1 MTPGLESDAGVRAE
15 VDANLQCNSVHTD
28 CKVRTFIEHYL
39 HKSRIKL
46 GLVELLLLGHELAVA
61 LVQGAHG
68 DLREVPLHSQ
78 LSDVLRVRLDGI
90 DVALEVEPELKVKGT
105 LGYWLVPSIY
115 KEGRGHGLNICTC
128 QPRSMC
134 VCTPT

>member
-1 MTPGLESDAGVRAE
+1 MTPGLEGDAGVRAE
-15 VDANLQCNSVHTD
+15 IDAHLQSISVHAD

-46 GLVELLLLGHELAVA
+46 GLVELLLLGHKLAVA

-90 DVALEVEPELKVKGT
+90 DVALEVQPESKFMGT
-105 LGYWLVPSIY
+105 LGYWLVHSIY
-115 KEGRGHGLNICTC
+115 KE
-128 QPRSMC
+128 
-134 VCTPT
+134 